1 MVLSDGAVIP
11 FGLGV
16 WYVDHEP
23 LDFSRGRPRLTSI
36 SSRRRPR
43 LYPNS
48 RSTGLSPIPFI
59 KDLPFPKD
67 R

>member
-16 WYVDHEP
+16 WYVDHGP
-23 LDFSRGRPRLTSI
+23 LDFSRPQQQLTSI

-43 LYPNS
+43 L
-48 RSTGLSPIPFI
+48 
-59 KDLPFPKD
+59 
-67 R
+67 